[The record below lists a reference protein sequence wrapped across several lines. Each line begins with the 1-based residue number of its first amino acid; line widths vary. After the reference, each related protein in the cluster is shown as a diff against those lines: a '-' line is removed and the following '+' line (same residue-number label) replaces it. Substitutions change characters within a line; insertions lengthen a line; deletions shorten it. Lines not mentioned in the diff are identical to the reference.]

1 MTRLK
6 RPAIRIE
13 VIKQIYNICL
23 LPNNHL
29 ILESSNMFMP
39 GFEVY
44 DLSLEPS
51 AAENSIMTVE
61 TNASDL
67 TAIRYNRENIFM
79 GFSNGAVNNEIQVY
93 TYNYEKI
100 KTIPIEFN
108 DYLNNMSLLM
118 NDRFIVGSHSQ
129 GRLSITNLETES
141 STVLDS
147 DAIDDSI

>member
-1 MTRLK
+1 
-6 RPAIRIE
+6 
-13 VIKQIYNICL
+13 
-23 LPNNHL
+23 
-29 ILESSNMFMP
+29 MFMP

-44 DLSLEPS
+44 DLSLESS
-51 AAENSIMTVE
+51 AAENSILTVE